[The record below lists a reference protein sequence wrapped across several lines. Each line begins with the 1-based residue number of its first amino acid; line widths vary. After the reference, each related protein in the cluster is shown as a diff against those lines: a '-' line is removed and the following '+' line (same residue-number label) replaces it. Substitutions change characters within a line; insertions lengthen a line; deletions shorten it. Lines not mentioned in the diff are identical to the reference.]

1 MLWVYSVLSDCD
13 GFEIVA
19 LFISTESVELR
30 KLSDSGLIAALKL
43 PNFLGGDSNAST
55 SATAANSGNAS
66 GSKQRLL

>member
-1 MLWVYSVLSDCD
+1 MLPDCH

-19 LFISTESVELR
+19 LFISTESVELS

-43 PNFLGGDSNAST
+43 PNFLGGDSNASK
-55 SATAANSGNAS
+55 SATAENSGNAS